1 MSDLK
6 HITRCRLCGQAFTD
20 NPLDVPI
27 VGQPPSA
34 RVQRFVRALYQHIE
48 KRHQP
53 NAAGILALTLLAQGY
68 LVVNLFESED
78 PALQDSKESARAQLF
93 SLILKNR
100 ATDANLRST
109 LAALSL
115 TEAEIAKVE
124 PAFRQLRDYLSESG
138 QFRSPLLPAPLNS
151 PGLVSPEDRADA
163 FRKLLN
169 RPPLESPGVVT
180 PT

>member
-1 MSDLK
+1 MSELK
-6 HITRCRLCGQAFTD
+6 HITTCRLCGQAFTD
-20 NPLDVPI
+20 HPLDVPI

-68 LVVNLFESED
+68 LVVNLFESQD
-78 PALQDSKESARAQLF
+78 PALQESKESARAQLF
-93 SLILKNR
+93 SLMLKNR

-115 TEAEIAKVE
+115 NEEEIGKVE
-124 PAFRQLRDYLSESG
+124 PSFKQLRDYLTETG
-138 QFRSPLLPAPLNS
+138 QFRSPLLPPQPDTPL
-151 PGLVSPEDRADA
+151 V
-163 FRKLLN
+163 K
-169 RPPLESPGVVT
+169 